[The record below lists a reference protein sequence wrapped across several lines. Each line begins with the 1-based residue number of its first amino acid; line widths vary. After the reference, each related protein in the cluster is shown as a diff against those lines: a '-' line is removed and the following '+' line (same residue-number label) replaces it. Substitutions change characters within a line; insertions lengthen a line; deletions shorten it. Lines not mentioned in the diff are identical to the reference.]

1 MKRTFP
7 LAAVIGALI
16 VVLIVTGATL
26 WMSSG
31 ARSATDQAVSMV
43 SDFYLEELA
52 GRRSQVVSRFFET
65 KAEQIERAV
74 SLINPRILS
83 SQDTLRQYIGNVKM
97 LHGLDLFALVDEDN
111 VVYTD
116 HSTYMGGSRYTFLS
130 DDRPGK
136 RAITTASTYGAGKQ
150 ICLAV
155 PVQDRSFMGKK
166 LTTCFIEI
174 NMDDIVSIL
183 AFDAEEKGTHFSLY
197 YGNGA
202 NLTGLPFGPFDQKKN
217 LLREMSRYLTAD
229 QQQTLEDHFRSNEA
243 GETQFTYSGDEQILY
258 YSPIPETGWMITV
271 LIPKDLIY
279 GQIRGIRDKTM
290 ARSTIQILV
299 TCLSLLAFFIIL
311 ALKERSKS
319 RALLEQERKIAV
331 RDSLTGVGNKYAYTQ
346 KEAAIDA
353 ALHNGTQQPFA
364 LVVCDLN
371 GLKAVNDTKG
381 HAEGDLL
388 IRNACRLI
396 CELYDHSP
404 VYRIGGD
411 EFAVLLQGADYDRR
425 DEILEEL
432 NRTVER
438 NCENGGVVIA
448 AGMADYEP
456 GDQQLRDT
464 FRRADKQMYER
475 KKQLKKP

>member
-7 LAAVIGALI
+7 LVTVIGAL
-16 VVLIVTGATL
+16 VVILIVTGATL

-31 ARSATDQAVSMV
+31 ARSATDQAVDMV

-65 KAEQIERAV
+65 KADQMERAV
-74 SLINPRILS
+74 SLMSPQLLA
-83 SQDTLRQYIGNVKM
+83 SQDTLREYIGNVK
-97 LHGLDLFALVDEDN
+97 LFHGLSLFALVDEDDI
-111 VVYTD
+111 VYTD
-116 HSTYMGGSRYTFLS
+116 HSTYMGGSRYAFLA
-130 DDRPGK
+130 DDQAGK
-136 RAITTASTYGAGKQ
+136 KTITTASTYGAGKQ
-150 ICLAV
+150 ICLAI
-155 PVQDRSFMGKK
+155 PVQDRFFMGKK
-166 LTTCFIEI
+166 LKTCFIEI
-174 NMDDIVSIL
+174 NMEDIVSIL
-183 AFDAEEKGTHFSLY
+183 AFNAEETGTHFSLY
-197 YGNGA
+197 YENGV

-217 LLREMSRYLTAD
+217 LLREMSLYLTAD
-229 QQQTLEDHFRSNEA
+229 QEQTLADHFRNHEA
-243 GETQFTYSGDEQILY
+243 GKAQFTHAGDEQILY

-271 LIPKDLIY
+271 LIPKNLIY
-279 GQIRGIRDKTM
+279 DQIGGIREKTM

-311 ALKERSKS
+311 ALRERSKS
-319 RALLEQERKIAV
+319 RALLEQERKNAV

-346 KEAAIDA
+346 KEASIDA
-353 ALHNGTQQPFA
+353 ALRSGAQQPFA

-388 IRNACRLI
+388 IRNACRMI

-432 NRTVER
+432 NRRVEQNR
-438 NCENGGVVIA
+438 EGGGVVVA

-464 FRRADKQMYER
+464 FRRADKRMYER
-475 KKQLKKP
+475 KKQLKKS